1 MRLYHRTSVHPE
13 QVLALADTTFEALG
27 LERMESA
34 PRRRTYRG
42 SLGALL
48 LTVRMEGGHYTLIE
62 AHTDQI
68 GESRLDKAVKR
79 FFVAVHHVADPTH
92 RLEAAY

>member
-1 MRLYHRTSVHPE
+1 MRLYHRTSVHPDR
-13 QVLALADTTFEALG
+13 VLEVADATFQALS
-27 LERMESA
+27 LERVELA
-34 PRRRTYRG
+34 PRRRSYRG
-42 SLGALL
+42 PLGTLV

-79 FFVAVHHVADPTH
+79 YFVAVHRLADPNH